1 MKRLPTDIQPPAAAW
16 PARLARRA
24 QSGFTLIEI
33 MVVVIIIGLLA
44 AVVAPQFLNRVD
56 DARVSKAKQDIQAM
70 NTALTMYK
78 LDNYVYPTT
87 DQGLKAL
94 VEKPDATIAPHWRSG
109 GYFQQAH
116 VPKDPWGHDYVYV
129 TPGTHG
135 TDYDLY
141 SLGADGQ
148 PGGDES
154 KADIGNWNLD
164 Q

>member
-1 MKRLPTDIQPPAAAW
+1 MKRLPVSHPTPANPTHALKRGAV
-16 PARLARRA
+16 

-44 AVVAPQFLNRVD
+44 AVVVPQFLNRVD

-94 VEKPDATIAPHWRSG
+94 VEKPDATVAPHWRTG